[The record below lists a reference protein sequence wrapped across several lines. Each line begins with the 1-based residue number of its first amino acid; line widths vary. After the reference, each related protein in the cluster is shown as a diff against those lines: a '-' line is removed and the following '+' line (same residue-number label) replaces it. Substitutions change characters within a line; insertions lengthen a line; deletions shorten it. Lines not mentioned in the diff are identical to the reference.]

1 MAMDGV
7 LRQHHLTRDALMFGV
22 DRPNPGMLIFQSR
35 QATEMSP
42 DEYMSA
48 ILSALDEAN
57 GFADDFAR
65 VSPDMVVLVA
75 PDVEY
80 PVTDKNNIIRAAA
93 YRLFDERIRRA
104 YSEKAQIDRESNDW
118 ASPVRELRLDIAGL
132 EQYIMDQVKRHD
144 KVVLDDP
151 QVDFFS
157 AGVDSLMA
165 IQLRRCFQKDLDV
178 GGISLASNIVYDA
191 RNTFRPA
198 HEGR

>member
-1 MAMDGV
+1 
-7 LRQHHLTRDALMFGV
+7 
-22 DRPNPGMLIFQSR
+22 
-35 QATEMSP
+35 
-42 DEYMSA
+42 
-48 ILSALDEAN
+48 
-57 GFADDFAR
+57 
-65 VSPDMVVLVA
+65 
-75 PDVEY
+75 
-80 PVTDKNNIIRAAA
+80 
-93 YRLFDERIRRA
+93 
-104 YSEKAQIDRESNDW
+104 
-118 ASPVRELRLDIAGL
+118 VRELRLDIAGL

-191 RNTFRPA
+191 RNIFRPA